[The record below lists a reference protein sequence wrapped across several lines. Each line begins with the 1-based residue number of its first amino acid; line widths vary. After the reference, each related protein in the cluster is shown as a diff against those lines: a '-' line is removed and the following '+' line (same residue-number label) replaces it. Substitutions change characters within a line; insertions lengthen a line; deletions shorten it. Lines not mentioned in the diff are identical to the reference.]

1 MYNGLPGLILELEF
15 KGYKYV
21 AKKIILSPENT
32 TIELPSKNIISQEE
46 YSKKI
51 RTMEQNYLPTN

>member
-51 RTMEQNYLPTN
+51 KENFQF